1 MKKVNIIGVPEHFNL
16 PWHLAIEEG
25 AFEERGIDLQ
35 WTDIPEGTGRMC
47 QMLENGETDLAIILT
62 EGLVKSITEGNPAK
76 IVQEY
81 IASPL
86 LWGIHVGAKSKYER
100 FADLKTTKAAISR
113 FGSGSHLMAY
123 VNAQNEGWDTG
134 KLQFEVIN
142 NLDGAVEALTN
153 GTADYFMWEHFTT
166 KPLVDSGIFRR
177 LGDCPTPWPCFVIA
191 ATDKFIKG
199 NSSVLKHILEVINLY
214 TTEFKQ
220 IPSID
225 RTLAN
230 RYGQKLEDIQEWLS
244 LTRWSQSQIDS
255 QTLEKV
261 QETLIDL
268 KLIDKQLMYSEIV
281 KSALPS

>member
-1 MKKVNIIGVPEHFNL
+1 MKKVKIIGVPEHFNL

-76 IVQEY
+76 IIQEY
-81 IASPL
+81 IASSL
-86 LWGIHVGAKSKYER
+86 LWGIHVGAKSEYKSIPE
-100 FADLKTTKAAISR
+100 LNNTKAAISR
-113 FGSGSHLMAY
+113 FGSGSHLMTY
-123 VNAQNEGWDTG
+123 VNARNEGWNTE

-142 NLDGAVEALTN
+142 NLDGAVEALTQE
-153 GTADYFMWEHFTT
+153 TADYFMWEHFTT
-166 KPLVDSGIFRR
+166 KPLVDKDIFRR

-191 ATDKFIKG
+191 ATDKFLKG
-199 NSSVLKHILEVINLY
+199 NSSVLIHILEVINLY

-230 RYGQKLEDIQEWLS
+230 RYEQQLEDIQEWLS
-244 LTRWSQSQIDS
+244 LTRWGQSQIDS

-261 QETLIDL
+261 LDTLIDL
-268 KLIDKQLMYSEIV
+268 KLIENKLKYSEMAT
-281 KSALPS
+281 SSFS